1 MERLYI
7 VKIRKNRNQDTF
19 QVVADYVKQGKTVL
33 IGGTLGSGKTTLLKE
48 LLSFTGDDKVVAVGW
63 DVEMTG
69 ITCSNVTVR
78 DKQDDNIPQDIVKAV
93 ENGEVIRL
101 AYDNV
106 RGESIVSA
114 MKIWEGTGTGL
125 GTVITTSMEL
135 MIHCLLLRDMEMK
148 KATREEATERFVK
161 TFDVL
166 VFMDNKHKDIQEIV
180 EVDKQ
185 VTSEVRVL
193 PVAKAV
199 EIHWE

>member
-1 MERLYI
+1 MKR
-7 VKIRKNRNQDTF
+7 RKNRNQDTF
-19 QVVADYVKQGKTVL
+19 QMVADYVKQGKTVL

-93 ENGEVIRL
+93 ENGEAIRL

-114 MKIWEGTGTGL
+114 MKMWEGTGKGL
-125 GTVITTSMEL
+125 GTVVTTSMEML
-135 MIHCLLLRDMEMK
+135 IHCLLLRDMEMK

-161 TFDVL
+161 TFDIL
-166 VFMDNKHKDIQEIV
+166 VFMGYKHKDIQEIV

-185 VTSEVRVL
+185 VTNEVRVL

-199 EIHWE
+199 EINWE

>member
-1 MERLYI
+1 M
-7 VKIRKNRNQDTF
+7 KKRKNRNQDTF

-48 LLSFTGDDKVVAVGW
+48 LLSFTGDDKVIAVGW

-93 ENGEVIRL
+93 ENGEAIRL

-114 MKIWEGTGTGL
+114 MKMWEGTGKGL
-125 GTVITTSMEL
+125 GTMVTTSMEML
-135 MIHCLLLRDMEMK
+135 IHCLLLRDMEMK

-166 VFMDNKHKDIQEIV
+166 VFMDYKHKDIQEIV
-180 EVDKQ
+180 EVDKR
-185 VTSEVRVL
+185 VTNEVKVL

>member
-166 VFMDNKHKDIQEIV
+166 VFMDYKHKDIQEIV

>member
-1 MERLYI
+1 M
-7 VKIRKNRNQDTF
+7 KIRKNRNQDTF

-166 VFMDNKHKDIQEIV
+166 VFMDYKHKDIQEIV

>member
-1 MERLYI
+1 M
-7 VKIRKNRNQDTF
+7 KKRKNRNQDTF

-148 KATREEATERFVK
+148 KVTREEATARFVK

-166 VFMDNKHKDIQEIV
+166 VFMDYKHKDIQEIV

-185 VTSEVRVL
+185 VTNEVKVL

>member
-1 MERLYI
+1 MYI
-7 VKIRKNRNQDTF
+7 VKRRKNRNQDTF
-19 QVVADYVKQGKTVL
+19 QMVADYVKQGKTVL

-93 ENGEVIRL
+93 ENGEAIRL

-114 MKIWEGTGTGL
+114 MKMWEGTGKGL
-125 GTVITTSMEL
+125 GTVVTTSMEML
-135 MIHCLLLRDMEMK
+135 IHCLLLRDMEMK

-161 TFDVL
+161 TFDIL
-166 VFMDNKHKDIQEIV
+166 VFMGYKHKDIQEIV

-185 VTSEVRVL
+185 VTNEVRVL

-199 EIHWE
+199 EINWE